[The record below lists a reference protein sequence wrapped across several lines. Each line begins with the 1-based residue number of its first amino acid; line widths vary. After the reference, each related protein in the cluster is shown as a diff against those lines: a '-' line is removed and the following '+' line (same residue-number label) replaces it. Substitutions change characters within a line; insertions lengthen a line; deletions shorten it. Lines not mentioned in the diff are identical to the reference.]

1 MTLKYARFSSPIRV
15 SAERAGEHFL
25 ALQVANEGP
34 GIPAGEQA
42 AIFEKFYRSS
52 EVRDRIPGTGMGL
65 TITRE
70 IVAAHGGRVWVESAP
85 GLGRVF
91 L

>member
-1 MTLKYARFSSPIRV
+1 
-15 SAERAGEHFL
+15 
-25 ALQVANEGP
+25 
-34 GIPAGEQA
+34 
-42 AIFEKFYRSS
+42 
-52 EVRDRIPGTGMGL
+52 MGL